1 MNWENIKKE
10 IRRKPPTKI
19 AGGADQELEEA
30 MSDDNRELVADTRKS
45 TIEAIVK
52 ILRDMGEDEIADLL
66 QERLKME

>member
-30 MSDDNRELVADTRKS
+30 MTDDNRELVVNTRKN